1 MVGSGPNEG
10 QRCQATGRDIRNGK
24 LLSILVIRSLV
35 EAARRQYVFVP
46 NLEEM
51 RYWLFY
57 PSFQG
62 PFPCGDAIQVSLPCG
77 AENLFL
83 TFGT

>member
-1 MVGSGPNEG
+1 MIGSGPNEG
-10 QRCQATGRDIRNGK
+10 QRCQATGRGIRSGK
-24 LLSILVIRSLV
+24 LLSILVIHFLV

-46 NLEEM
+46 SLEEM

-62 PFPCGDAIQVSLPCG
+62 PFLCGDLHS
-77 AENLFL
+77 
-83 TFGT
+83 GTITMWR